1 MTEIPDAAMLMA
13 MVKNAG
19 AGFTHSKWD
28 ELLSLVDDQANAI
41 QRVRKVIADM
51 KSNHQSH
58 AEYIKALE
66 QALDN

>member
-1 MTEIPDAAMLMA
+1 MYNETEVIESKPKYMISTFEQTDSAPDWLVMA
-13 MVKNAG
+13 YKNA
-19 AGFTHSKWD
+19 
-28 ELLSLVDDQANAI
+28 QAI
-41 QRVRKVIADM
+41 ERVRKVIADM